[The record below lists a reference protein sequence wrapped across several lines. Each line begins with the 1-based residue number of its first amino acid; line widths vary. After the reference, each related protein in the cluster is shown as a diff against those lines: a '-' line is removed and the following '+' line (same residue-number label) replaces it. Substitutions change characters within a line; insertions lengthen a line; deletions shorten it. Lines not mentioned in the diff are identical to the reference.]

1 MMQKGSGAGG
11 VPNRLP
17 PYCLALPRNI
27 VDYRAW
33 TDMICKIDTITV
45 AVPDQSKNGSNVVL
59 SSLPHFECRDNTMSS
74 ARSVGVPR
82 AQ

>member
-1 MMQKGSGAGG
+1 
-11 VPNRLP
+11 
-17 PYCLALPRNI
+17 
-27 VDYRAW
+27 
-33 TDMICKIDTITV
+33 MICKIDTITV
-45 AVPDQSKNGSNVVL
+45 AMSDQSKNGSNVLL